1 MPKAEFCFL
10 LGWDMLLSTSGLGW
24 RSLGKMIT
32 EQGHSLLTLLPD
44 VTPELCFILR
54 DAAHRVHP
62 LAGQGVNMGFGDI
75 SSLAHHLSTA
85 AFNGKDL
92 GKDSGTVEKYPEVL

>member
-1 MPKAEFCFL
+1 MCL
-10 LGWDMLLSTSGLGW
+10 L
-24 RSLGKMIT
+24 
-32 EQGHSLLTLLPD
+32 EA
-44 VTPELCFILR
+44 TPECCSILS

-75 SSLAHHLSTA
+75 SSLVCHLSSA

-92 GKDSGTVEKYPEVL
+92 GKDSGTLTSGRGAVGSAESYRKSLLLE